1 MRIFR
6 EILFVWTNTRTIIL
20 IALTAAIYAAVLIP
34 LKAIP
39 IIPGLTELRPA
50 NVLPVVFSLL
60 FGPAA
65 AWGSAIG
72 NTIGDII
79 GGILGPGSFF
89 GFFANFFFGLVP
101 YLLWGK
107 LGFLSSGKEPAMTP
121 RGGQYGRQLLEYLL
135 VTLFAAGACAVILAW
150 GVEMLGLAPFG
161 AFSNII
167 LLNNFIAAA
176 ILGPLLMPLL
186 YRRVQR
192 WGLLYTDLVDPED
205 TPTADRTRP
214 EGILQAGT
222 HASGIGVALMF
233 IGIIGTYAVG
243 NLIAFGMLSA
253 GIGIGFGAGVFV
265 LLFLISL
272 LFF

>member
-1 MRIFR
+1 MRIIR
-6 EILFVWTNTRTIIL
+6 EIFGVWANTRTIIL

-72 NTIGDII
+72 NTIGDIV

-89 GFFANFFFGLVP
+89 GFFANFFFGLIP

-107 LGFLSSGKEPAMTP
+107 LGPLSSGKKPALRP
-121 RGGQYGRQLLEYLL
+121 KEGKYGIQLTEYLL
-135 VTLFAAGACAVILAW
+135 ITLIASAACAIVLAW
-150 GVEMLGLAPFG
+150 GVEVLGLAPFG

-186 YRRVQR
+186 YRRVER
-192 WGLLYTDLVDPED
+192 WGLLYSDLVDYG
-205 TPTADRTRP
+205 ADSSS
-214 EGILQAGT
+214 EGSDDGGALRSASPSVGVGVILVL
-222 HASGIGVALMF
+222 IGV
-233 IGIIGTYAVG
+233 IGTYVVG
-243 NLIAFGMLSA
+243 NLIAFGLLSIGLSIAVGA
-253 GIGIGFGAGVFV
+253 GIFL
-265 LLFLISL
+265 LLFLVS
-272 LFF
+272 LFFF